1 MERLLEEV
9 SFSASDLGVGDQ
21 KELVIDAEYV
31 EKQLGD
37 LARNEDLSRFI
48 L

>member
-9 SFSASDLGVGDQ
+9 SFEAPYPRKKKLTVDGEFART
-21 KELVIDAEYV
+21 K
-31 EKQLGD
+31 
-37 LARNEDLSRFI
+37 LAAISKDEDLSRFI